1 MQKNTFGLWT
11 DWTKF
16 QELYEYH
23 GLINEDL
30 KSNRGSKIKWNGKE
44 GKPLQDNGFRL
55 RSKNYGNGSYKSL
68 PLKISEKEKK
78 CTLKENDVGVYCLKV
93 ISEKRTFHYV
103 GVSHKPTNGI
113 HGRLLHH
120 FIKIAGTCEHAG
132 PRYNTDSSQFKKMR
146 DYLKKSGVNSS
157 LPDFF
162 ESSVYISFI
171 KFPSDDSLFTK
182 VMKIEGMAM
191 QAFRHYFNTTPE
203 LNSRDETYGI
213 ENFPFEK

>member
-1 MQKNTFGLWT
+1 M
-11 DWTKF
+11 
-16 QELYEYH
+16 
-23 GLINEDL
+23 INEDL

-103 GVSHKPTNGI
+103 DVSHKPTNGI

-120 FIKIAGTCEHAG
+120 FIKI
-132 PRYNTDSSQFKKMR
+132 K
-146 DYLKKSGVNSS
+146 
-157 LPDFF
+157 
-162 ESSVYISFI
+162 
-171 KFPSDDSLFTK
+171 
-182 VMKIEGMAM
+182 
-191 QAFRHYFNTTPE
+191 
-203 LNSRDETYGI
+203 
-213 ENFPFEK
+213 